1 MGAPPIGS
9 SEKHVATTFSSK
21 LEDIT
26 FSVLY
31 SMVHGN
37 NEHNGLLNDAIM
49 LFEDIQL
56 ISFAFSPEF
65 FQDMPHWAM
74 YVTNPL
80 SYRPDAFSGFVI
92 MLGIVIGFVVL
103 ALLTAVEVAMSFG
116 SGKFAGISLWALK
129 TLRLVTKLLGTI
141 LFIPFLEVL
150 LVAVTCA
157 GSDRHLRE
165 YPEVTCFSGA
175 YSAQTIIVILS
186 LFIFIPYNIA
196 MSAIYMDTSPSRENK
211 ASRSPIG
218 RKACTNKGLAEDAV
232 SRVLLTMIFTLT
244 EVPALKIG
252 VLLAVTIVLS
262 LLIVRYQ
269 PFYISAHNELR
280 AALFF
285 ASAFAAVV
293 ACISFVTKIDSMALP
308 IATAVAAAIGMVVGV
323 ITCRSV
329 FNSTTKRVYDRI
341 QLKHRNVGK
350 SLNDLGMGTTATR
363 SNEPEISGDVERG
376 DAFTGTDALQNLHKI
391 TSTRTRPKTIHV
403 FQHPG
408 EVEQA
413 CRFVHNNR
421 TPEALYIMEEIFGEG
436 FDQFPKNSLLKLMYA
451 QASDQQTFP
460 DRSSTLLLYSYAN
473 YLEVYAGS
481 NTQEPAYFVQSAKA
495 LHPAFDARFFIFM
508 QDRILEQSKRTEGLN
523 ASTLNISSY
532 VEFQTMQNGARR
544 DHLATLIELRS
555 FLSHIRAGQ
564 RGRDPKTYPI
574 FLQRISE
581 AEQRATNY
589 YKKLIAR
596 WPKSKVLLRMYG
608 SFLLQVKN
616 EREQATKYMMMA
628 EEIEENETRINT
640 NMPIQR
646 HGSTRSSNRASS
658 SHIHGSNRASNTHVN
673 ASQRSLKEAGQAIP
687 PKDPYLRSRLDT
699 IMAGQRDSRACESD
713 ASMEGLAAVPTVT
726 LSAGVELPFAKRTV
740 EVDVDEFAESKKPVN
755 VVNTSQ
761 LRRRMSLGQYNP
773 GSDEMTMEVEPK
785 GVGFNVG
792 PSTDDVIGL
801 GARMP
806 SESAGGSTKS
816 SEREAKLKVYN
827 KMQLQTRLKAP
838 VVRLDRNQKITVI
851 FYIVIVVASFALGL
865 WSFSAAE
872 TSIKGFVRGT
882 RLPRVILQLSQI
894 TRNLTEIAN
903 VPNDPLAIAIAKDR
917 FANSQSVLAGQL
929 SNFTTYYLP
938 YLSAFYQDPY
948 NIDLKARRLMLYP
961 LPLKEIQH
969 FNAYEATKSLLA
981 NGLSLSSRDYNYFT
995 DPAVKTSDNAAR
1007 FFLDNGL
1014 DLADA
1019 YDAANT
1025 IGQDVWVSS
1034 SMTNVYVL
1042 YGLLGVLIASML
1054 GWGYLIFW
1062 PMIGDSYDEQV
1073 RTLKM
1078 FAMLPKKSLMHM
1090 LTEIEE
1096 QIESI
1101 SDEMT
1106 AASQVDENGMDE
1118 PNSNQNQSA
1127 AAAANRLL
1135 NRTFDTEVMIKK
1147 SSVSK
1152 HVIRYGL
1159 GILVLAL
1166 PAISLLVAPI
1176 IRALISVNY
1185 ALTMNYTNN
1194 RRWYAQAAV
1203 YLGKE
1208 ALYFDGTTWLPYDP
1222 LMQYQN
1228 QLSNLAQRHQDA
1240 VTGTNCIAT
1249 TSISALNSFT
1259 LGSAPCQPACGN
1271 RTMGLDAQIEWLIS
1285 TGQEFSS
1292 SMMQND
1298 VLSAA
1303 PRLEFMNTLLTSIVD
1318 NLNGLDDA
1326 CTSLVYLFI
1335 FRHTVKAR
1343 MVEMESAVTLVFAIP
1358 DATIQAVPE
1367 IKRFIESGG
1376 MFTDDAVR
1384 KRK

>member
-1 MGAPPIGS
+1 MGAPAIGS

-37 NEHNGLLNDAIM
+37 NDHNGLLNDAIM

-56 ISFAFSPEF
+56 IAFAFSPEF
-65 FQDMPHWAM
+65 FQNMPTWAQ

-80 SYRPDAFSGFVI
+80 SYRPDSFSGFVI
-92 MLGIVIGFVVL
+92 MLGIVIGFVAL

-116 SGKFAGISLWALK
+116 SGKPANFRMYQFAGISLYALK

-150 LVAVTCA
+150 LVAVTCC
-157 GSDRHLRE
+157 GDDRHLRE
-165 YPEVTCFSGA
+165 YPQVTCFSGA

-186 LFIFIPYNIA
+186 LLIFIPYNLA
-196 MSAIYMDTSPSRENK
+196 MSAIYLNTSPSRENK

-218 RKACTNKGLAEDAV
+218 RMDSIYAL

-244 EVPALKIG
+244 ETPALKIG
-252 VLLAVTIVLS
+252 ILLAVTIVLS
-262 LLIVRYQ
+262 LLMVRYQ
-269 PFYISAHNELR
+269 PFYISTHNDLR
-280 AALFF
+280 AGLFF
-285 ASAFAAVV
+285 ASAFSAVV
-293 ACISFVTKIDSMALP
+293 ACISFVTKSDAIAFP
-308 IATAVAAAIGMVVGV
+308 IATAIAAPIGMVVGV
-323 ITCRSV
+323 LTCRSV
-329 FNSTTKRVYDRI
+329 FRSTIKRVYDRI
-341 QLKHRNVGK
+341 QLKHRHVGK
-350 SLNDLGMGTTATR
+350 SLNDLGMGTTGTR
-363 SNEPEISGDVERG
+363 SDENPDRSCDVERG
-376 DAFTGTDALQNLHKI
+376 DAFTGTDAIQNVHKI
-391 TSTRTRPKTIHV
+391 TSTRTRPRSIHV
-403 FQHPG
+403 FRHPG

-436 FDQFPKNSLLKLMYA
+436 FDQFPKNSLLKLI
-451 QASDQQTFP
+451 
-460 DRSSTLLLYSYAN
+460 YAN
-473 YLEVYAGS
+473 YLEVYADT
-481 NTQEPAYFVQSAKA
+481 NTQEPAHFVQAAKA

-555 FLSHIRAGQ
+555 FLTHIRGGQ

-628 EEIEENETRINT
+628 EEIEENEARQNSS
-640 NMPIQR
+640 MPIQR
-646 HGSTRSSNRASS
+646 HGSIRSSNRASS
-658 SHIHGSNRASNTHVN
+658 SHIQGSNRASNSHVN
-673 ASQRSLKEAGQAIP
+673 ASQSQRSLKELGGVVP

-699 IMAGQRDSRACESD
+699 IMADQRDSQACESD
-713 ASMEGLAAVPTVT
+713 TSMDGLGLGAVPTVT
-726 LSAGVELPFAKRTV
+726 VSAGEELPFVKRTV
-740 EVDVDEFAESKKPVN
+740 EVDANEFAEGTKP

-773 GSDEMTMEVEPK
+773 GSDEITMEAEPK

-792 PSTDDVIGL
+792 PSAEDGL
-801 GARMP
+801 AGMGARMP

-838 VVRLDRNQKITVI
+838 VVQLDRNQKITVI
-851 FYIVIVVASFALGL
+851 FYIINVVIAFAIGL

-872 TSIKGFVRGT
+872 TSINGFVRGT
-882 RLPRVILQLSQI
+882 RLARVVLQFSMI

-903 VPNDPLAIAIAKDR
+903 VPDDPTAQAIAQAN
-917 FANSQSVLAGQL
+917 FAYSQSMLSGQL
-929 SNFTTYYLP
+929 ANFTIFYLP
-938 YLSAFYQDPY
+938 YLAAFYQDPY
-948 NIDLKARRLMLYP
+948 NYD
-961 LPLKEIQH
+961 
-969 FNAYEATKSLLA
+969 
-981 NGLSLSSRDYNYFT
+981 YFT
-995 DPAVKTSDNAAR
+995 NPDVKTTDNAAR
-1007 FFLDNGL
+1007 FFLDNPL
-1014 DLADA
+1014 DLASA
-1019 YDAANT
+1019 YDSANT
-1025 IGQDVWVSS
+1025 IGQNAWVAS

-1042 YGLLGVLIASML
+1042 YGLLALQVVSMS
-1054 GWGYLIFW
+1054 GWAYLIFW

-1078 FAMLPKKSLMHM
+1078 FAMLPKKALMHM

-1106 AASQVDENGMDE
+1106 AASQVDENGGDE

-1135 NRTFDTEVMIKK
+1135 NQTFDTEVMIKK

-1159 GILVLAL
+1159 GILILAL

-1185 ALTMNYTNN
+1185 ANTMNYTNN
-1194 RRWYAQAAV
+1194 RRSYAQGV
-1203 YLGKE
+1203 VFLGKE
-1208 ALYFDGTTWLPYDP
+1208 
-1222 LMQYQN
+1222 
-1228 QLSNLAQRHQDA
+1228 
-1240 VTGTNCIAT
+1240 
-1249 TSISALNSFT
+1249 
-1259 LGSAPCQPACGN
+1259 PACGN
-1271 RTMGLDAQIEWLIS
+1271 LTMGLDAQVEWLL
-1285 TGQEFSS
+1285 TAGNEYFA

-1298 VLSAA
+1298 YQTAA
-1303 PRLEFMNTLLTSIVD
+1303 PRLEFMNTLLNSVVD
-1318 NLNGLDDA
+1318 NFNQLDNMQ
-1326 CTSLVYLFI
+1326 
-1335 FRHTVKAR
+1335 AR

-1376 MFTDDAVR
+1376 MFTDDGMR

>member
-65 FQDMPHWAM
+65 FQNMPDWAM

-141 LFIPFLEVL
+141 LFIPCLEVL

-157 GSDRHLRE
+157 GGDRHLRE

-186 LFIFIPYNIA
+186 LLIFIPYNLA

-218 RKACTNKGLAEDAV
+218 RMDSVWFAKDAV

-252 VLLAVTIVLS
+252 VLLAVTIALS

-308 IATAVAAAIGMVVGV
+308 IATAIAAAIGMVVGAV
-323 ITCRSV
+323 TCRSV

-363 SNEPEISGDVERG
+363 SEEPEMSGDVERG

-391 TSTRTRPKTIHV
+391 TSTRTRPRTIHV
-403 FQHPG
+403 FRHPG

-436 FDQFPKNSLLKLMYA
+436 FDQFPKNSLLKLI
-451 QASDQQTFP
+451 
-460 DRSSTLLLYSYAN
+460 YAN

-495 LHPAFDARFFIFM
+495 LHPPFDARFFIFM

-596 WPKSKVLLRMYG
+596 WPKSKVLLRMYA

-616 EREQATKYMMMA
+616 EREQASKYMLMA
-628 EEIEENETRINT
+628 EEIEENEARINT
-640 NMPIQR
+640 SMPLQR
-646 HGSTRSSNRASS
+646 HGSIRSSKGP
-658 SHIHGSNRASNTHVN
+658 HIHGSNRASNSHVS
-673 ASQRSLKEAGQAIP
+673 ASQRSLKELGASVP

-699 IMAGQRDSRACESD
+699 IMAGQRDSQACESD
-713 ASMEGLAAVPTVT
+713 ASMEGLGAAAVPTVT

-740 EVDVDEFAESKKPVN
+740 EVDANEFAESKKTVN

-773 GSDEMTMEVEPK
+773 GSDEITMDVEPK

-792 PSTDDVIGL
+792 PSSEDVIGM

-838 VVRLDRNQKITVI
+838 VVRLDRNQKITAI
-851 FYIVIVVASFALGL
+851 FYIIIVVVSFALGL

-903 VPNDPLAIAIAKDR
+903 VPNDPTALAIAQDR
-917 FANSQSVLAGQL
+917 FAYSQGVLAGQL
-929 SNFTTYYLP
+929 ANFTTYYLP
-938 YLSAFYQDPY
+938 YLSAFYQEPY
-948 NIDLKARRLMLYP
+948 NIDLKVSQYP

-981 NGLSLSSRDYNYFT
+981 NGLSLASRDYGYFEN
-995 DPAVKTSDNAAR
+995 PAVKTSDNAAR
-1007 FFLDNGL
+1007 FFLDNSL

-1025 IGQDVWVSS
+1025 IGQNAWVAS

-1194 RRWYAQAAV
+1194 RRWYAQGAV
-1203 YLGKE
+1203 YLAKE
-1208 ALYFDGTTWLPYDP
+1208 ALYFDNTTWLPYDP
-1222 LMQYQN
+1222 LMQYKN
-1228 QLSNLAQRHQDA
+1228 QLSNLQQRHQDA

-1285 TGQEFSS
+1285 AGQEFFS

-1298 VLSAA
+1298 ILTAA
-1303 PRLEFMNTLLTSIVD
+1303 PRLEFMNTLLTSVVD

-1326 CTSLVYLFI
+1326 FTAIILNGNASGSTAMTCLFVLTLTSTSLVYLFI

>member
-1 MGAPPIGS
+1 MGAPPIGAA
-9 SEKHVATTFSSK
+9 EKHVATTFTSK

-37 NEHNGLLNDAIM
+37 SEHNGLLNDAIM

-56 ISFAFSPEF
+56 ISFAFSPDF

-74 YVTNPL
+74 YITNPL
-80 SYRPDAFSGFVI
+80 SYRPEAFSGFVI

-103 ALLTAVEVAMSFG
+103 TILSAAEVAMSFG

-129 TLRLVTKLLGTI
+129 TLRLATKLLGTI
-141 LFIPFLEVL
+141 FFIPFLEVL
-150 LVAVTCA
+150 LVAVTCT
-157 GSDRHLRE
+157 GDDHHLRE
-165 YPEVTCFSGA
+165 YPDVSCFSGA
-175 YSAQTIIVILS
+175 SSAQTIIVILS

-211 ASRSPIG
+211 ASRTPIG
-218 RKACTNKGLAEDAV
+218 RLDTIYAL
-232 SRVLLTMIFTLT
+232 SRVILTMIFTLT
-244 EVPALKIG
+244 EIPGLKIG
-252 VLLAVTIVLS
+252 VLLTVTITLS
-262 LLIVRYQ
+262 LLMIRYQ

-280 AALFF
+280 AGLFF
-285 ASAFAAVV
+285 ASAFAAIV
-293 ACISFVTKIDSMALP
+293 ACISFVTKFDTLAFP
-308 IATAVAAAIGMVVGV
+308 IATGVAAVVGMVVGV
-323 ITCRSV
+323 VTCRSM
-329 FNSTTKRVYDRI
+329 FHSTVKRVYNQI
-341 QLKHRNVGK
+341 QRKHKHMGK
-350 SLNDLGMGTTATR
+350 SLNDLGMGTAGNGSAET
-363 SNEPEISGDVERG
+363 PELDSKDVERG
-376 DAFTGTDALQNLHKI
+376 EGFTGSDAIQNVHKI
-391 TSTRTRPKTIHV
+391 ASTRTRPKTIRV
-403 FQHPG
+403 FRHPG

-436 FDQFPKNSLLKLMYA
+436 FDQFPKNTLLKLIYA
-451 QASDQQTFP
+451 S
-460 DRSSTLLLYSYAN
+460 
-473 YLEVYAGS
+473 YLEVYAGAS
-481 NTQEPAYFVQSAKA
+481 TQEPAYFVQSAKA
-495 LHPAFDARFFIFM
+495 LHPPFDARFFIFM

-555 FLSHIRAGQ
+555 FLSHIRSGQ

-616 EREQATKYMMMA
+616 ERETATKYMMMA
-628 EEIEENETRINT
+628 EEIEEQEARMNVHA
-640 NMPIQR
+640 PIQR
-646 HGSTRSSNRASS
+646 HGSLRSSIRTSKQSVTERSAKDLSS
-658 SHIHGSNRASNTHVN
+658 V
-673 ASQRSLKEAGQAIP
+673 IP
-687 PKDPYLRSRLDT
+687 PKDPYLRSRLET
-699 IMAGQRDSRACESD
+699 IMAGNRDSKASESD
-713 ASMEGLAAVPTVT
+713 SSIEGLGAVPTV
-726 LSAGVELPFAKRTV
+726 LVGRSDDLPFAKRTV
-740 EVDVDEFAESKKPVN
+740 EMEPDDFSATKKPAN
-755 VVNTSQ
+755 LVNTSQ
-761 LRRRMSLGQYNP
+761 LRRRMSLGQYHP
-773 GSDEMTMEVEPK
+773 GSDEITMDAEPK

-792 PSTDDVIGL
+792 PSTDDVL
-801 GARMP
+801 GMGPRMP

-816 SEREAKLKVYN
+816 SEREAKARVYN
-827 KMQLQTRLKAP
+827 RMQLQTRLKAP
-838 VVRLDRNQKITVI
+838 VLRLDRNQKITVI
-851 FYIVIVVASFALGL
+851 FYIINIVVAFAIGL

-882 RLPRVILQLSQI
+882 RLSRVILQLSQY
-894 TRNLTEIAN
+894 TRNFTEIAN
-903 VPNDPLAIAIAKDR
+903 VPNDPTAIATAKNQ
-917 FANSQSVLAGQL
+917 FTLLHKAFGGQIQ
-929 SNFTTYYLP
+929 NFTIFYLP
-938 YLSAFYQDPY
+938 YLANFYEDAQD
-948 NIDLKARRLMLYP
+948 IDLKIAKYP
-961 LPLKEIQH
+961 IQLKDVGH
-969 FNAYEATKSLLA
+969 FNAYESAKLITA
-981 NGLSLSSRDYNYFT
+981 NGLNINSRDWSYFT
-995 DPAVKTSDNAAR
+995 DPNVKTSDNAVR

-1014 DLADA
+1014 TLAYAFDNA
-1019 YDAANT
+1019 LSK
-1025 IGQDVWVSS
+1025 GQATWIAS

-1042 YGLLGVLIASML
+1042 YGLLGLLIASMC
-1054 GWGYLIFW
+1054 GWAYLIFW
-1062 PMIGDSYDEQV
+1062 PMIGESYDEQV

-1106 AASQVDENGMDE
+1106 AASQMDENGLEE

-1152 HVIRYGL
+1152 HVMR
-1159 GILVLAL
+1159 V
-1166 PAISLLVAPI
+1166 S
-1176 IRALISVNY
+1176 Y
-1185 ALTMNYTNN
+1185 ATTMNYTNN
-1194 RRWYAQAAV
+1194 RRWYAQNMV

-1208 ALYFDGTTWLPYDP
+1208 AMFFDNTTWLPYDP
-1222 LMQYQN
+1222 LMHYEN
-1228 QLSNLAQRHQDA
+1228 ALSNLAKRHQDS
-1240 VTGTNCIAT
+1240 VTGVNCIAT
-1249 TSISALNSFT
+1249 TSIPAIQSFT
-1259 LGSAPCQPACGN
+1259 LESAPCQPACGN
-1271 RTMGLDAQIEWLIS
+1271 LTVGLDALIEMLM
-1285 TGQEFSS
+1285 SS
-1292 SMMQND
+1292 GREYSASMMQND
-1298 VLSAA
+1298 VQQAA
-1303 PRLEFMNTLLTSIVD
+1303 PRLEFMNTLLSSVVD
-1318 NLNGLDDA
+1318 DLNQLDDKFTA
-1326 CTSLVYLFI
+1326 IILDGNGSGRTAMTCLFVITLTATSAVYLFL
-1335 FRHTVKAR
+1335 FRLTVKAR

-1376 MFTDDAVR
+1376 MFTDDGMR